1 MKDFDNAKDQVMESH
16 SCIKSISAKYF
27 KMPTAAYDYMS
38 KLKES
43 GVAINVLLKS
53 KA

>member
-1 MKDFDNAKDQVMESH
+1 MKNYDNSMDQVIESH

-27 KMPTAAYDYMS
+27 KMPTAVYDSMS

-53 KA
+53 RV